1 MPMPAVP
8 EAHGPWEVQEREFFS
23 SKGNIIV
30 IHPGSKYLRIGR
42 VSDLKPYAML
52 QAVARLRSPDAQRHE
67 DTLLVPDVRV
77 TKHLLSEVEDCC
89 IEICSLLQSCIQ
101 SNGGHRGLTPYT
113 KIASMNRSSQQ
124 QPESIDKSNLSYV
137 RTVDPNQA
145 VVGDKVVYLEP
156 RDAYNIHFP
165 FRRGELNVHP
175 GVGGSLTSVINDVE
189 IIWCY
194 AIEKLLRIPKAELGV
209 YKAVLVI
216 PDIYNRQHL
225 KELTNLLLVRLGFAS
240 CFLVQMKMEYGGSD
254 ITQAFFW
261 LLRRAAFPVKPC
273 KPSDPVDAMI
283 LTQLKE
289 DYCHLNM
296 DISGIR
302 DVSVT
307 VDRPESMCRRYR
319 FKLADECIIAPL
331 GLFFPSLFSLTERHC
346 ETKGQPRYQH
356 QAEDPHDMLYIR
368 ETGRRGK
375 KEAEAGEDMAEEEEV
390 GGDMD
395 DFASGSDFQ
404 SDILLALDAA
414 VLQSIERASETLS
427 EEVVRKLYTNIL
439 VVGGSAKIEG
449 FSTWLQNR
457 IALKIPI
464 EHRGEPIEVMTRV
477 KDQDS
482 ENTVWKGA
490 ALFACMDAANELWIK
505 PKEWKRYSVKILRER
520 APFVW

>member
-145 VVGDKVVYLEP
+145 VVGDKV
-156 RDAYNIHFP
+156 
-165 FRRGELNVHP
+165 
-175 GVGGSLTSVINDVE
+175 
-189 IIWCY
+189 
-194 AIEKLLRIPKAELGV
+194 

-240 CFLVQMKMEYGGSD
+240 CFLVQDHVCATAGSGVPTACVIDIGDQKTSVSCVDECVSIKQSRMKMEYGGSD

>member
-145 VVGDKVVYLEP
+145 VVGDK
-156 RDAYNIHFP
+156 
-165 FRRGELNVHP
+165 
-175 GVGGSLTSVINDVE
+175 
-189 IIWCY
+189 
-194 AIEKLLRIPKAELGV
+194 V